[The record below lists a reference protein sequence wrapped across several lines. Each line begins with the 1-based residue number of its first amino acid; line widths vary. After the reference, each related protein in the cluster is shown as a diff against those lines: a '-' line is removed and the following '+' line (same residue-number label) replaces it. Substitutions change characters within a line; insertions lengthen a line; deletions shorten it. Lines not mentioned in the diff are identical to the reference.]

1 MKTEHFIVKNSN
13 YLESCYL
20 ESDSFKQFKEAT
32 ATMTTLPPLPPEAK
46 EETTVDELWDALFNR
61 QIA

>member
-1 MKTEHFIVKNSN
+1 MRTEYFIAKNSN

-20 ESDSFKQFKEAT
+20 ETDSLKQFEEAT

-46 EETTVDELWDALFNR
+46 EETNVDELWDALFNR